1 MQIIDELASHYRH
14 LEFVGKVVVI
24 NSGYC
29 RVLLDK
35 VTFDCHWLEIKQ
47 VQKEE
52 DTLKVVTC

>member
-1 MQIIDELASHYRH
+1 M
-14 LEFVGKVVVI
+14 I

-35 VTFDCHWLEIKQ
+35 VTIDCHWLEIKQ